1 MGSLNKVQLIGNLGK
16 DPEVR
21 AIPSGAKVAN
31 FSIATTESYNDKNTG
46 QKVEKTEWHNIV
58 MWRGLAEVAEKY
70 LRKGTQ
76 VYVEGR
82 LQTRSWDDQNGQKKY
97 MTEVVVD
104 NMVMLGRPGAS
115 RDGGSQGGEGFRA
128 EPSYS
133 NAPRSQG
140 RSEGGQGGYGGN
152 SGGGNQGGGYSGG
165 NGGGNSMPP
174 PAEDDL
180 PF

>member
-21 AIPSGAKVAN
+21 AIPSGVKVAN
-31 FSIATTESYNDKNTG
+31 FSIATTESYSDKNG

-70 LRKGTQ
+70 LRKGKQ
-76 VYVEGR
+76 LYIEGR

-97 MTEVVVD
+97 MTEIVAD
-104 NMVMLGRPGAS
+104 NMVMLGSP
-115 RDGGSQGGEGFRA
+115 RDGGGSSEG
-128 EPSYS
+128 Y
-133 NAPRSQG
+133 APRENSSG
-140 RSEGGQGGYGGN
+140 SMRSE
-152 SGGGNQGGGYSGG
+152 SSAP
-165 NGGGNSMPP
+165 SSLP
-174 PAEDDL
+174 PAPEDDL